1 MVLSTLLVKETIL
14 WYIYIYLS
22 IYLSIYIYIYIY
34 KHKIEDEIVHH
45 INLNNVLMRVEV
57 L

>member
-14 WYIYIYLS
+14 W
-22 IYLSIYIYIYIY
+22 YIYIYIY